1 MATDSMTRDESASV
15 DATQEQQRPEPDEVA
30 QLLIDQQ
37 GDQYAL
43 SVAAEIRRLAD
54 PQPKDDIT
62 SSEMEGEATP
72 RRGYNIPA
80 NSASM
85 RGYIS
90 ARSAA

>member
-1 MATDSMTRDESASV
+1 MTRDESASA
-15 DATQEQQRPEPDEVA
+15 DASQEQQPPEPDEVA

-37 GDQYAL
+37 GDRYAL

-54 PQPKDDIT
+54 PQPEDDT
-62 SSEMEGEATP
+62 EDDEMEDEPTP
-72 RRGYNIPA
+72 RRGYNVPP

-90 ARSAA
+90 ARGAA